1 MRHLAPALVAL
12 AACVGQ
18 VSSTPVDTK
27 PPSPV
32 QPQPTPMPVQPAPAV
47 PRTAGLTNLEAE
59 AYLQRLAPMVVGR
72 VMTGQERAQVQAE
85 GERAVKP
92 IITAWTHEPG
102 FASAAR
108 VFIEQSLNV
117 SGTKDGVDYSL
128 PGNLAA
134 KLAADGRPWRE
145 IITSEQCYGATG
157 AMVPCDGDAPFKGGG
172 VLTTRAYLK
181 SRSSRFNLT
190 RASTMLRTFACRH
203 YPVEN
208 ALETRAEKSAL
219 LGMFAAAN
227 AAEAEASDP
236 RSVSGAANGSACYS
250 CHGQF
255 AFHAQLFVKFDNQG
269 LYKAEADGVQDPA
282 AELGRSANGL
292 MASHFLPGRA
302 ADEATQ
308 VFGKPV
314 ANLAE
319 AGKVLADS
327 PTFVEC
333 TAEFFLNWSL
343 GLQWGIIDYDRN
355 LMKLIAT
362 TAKEAG
368 AQPSLGQIVVA
379 LYSEPLVMKSIVAP
393 AGGQR

>member
-1 MRHLAPALVAL
+1 MSRLSPLAVIAL

-18 VSSTPVDTK
+18 VSTTPSEHTPETPAV
-27 PPSPV
+27 
-32 QPQPTPMPVQPAPAV
+32 PQQPATPSTSV
-47 PRTAGLTNLEAE
+47 PRTAGLTNAEAE
-59 AYLQRLAPMVVGR
+59 GYLQRLSPMVVGR
-72 VMTGQERAQVQAE
+72 VMTSQEHARVQAE
-85 GERAVKP
+85 GESAVKP
-92 IITAWTHEPG
+92 IITAWTHEAG

-108 VFIEQSLNV
+108 LFLEQSLNV

-145 IITSEQCYGATG
+145 IITSEQCYGQSG
-157 AMVPCDGDAPFKGGG
+157 AVIACDGDAPFKGGG

-181 SRSSRFNLT
+181 SRASRFNLT
-190 RASTMLRTFACRH
+190 RASTMLRTFACRA
-203 YPVEN
+203 YPLEN
-208 ALETRAEKSAL
+208 ALETRATKTEL
-219 LGMFAAAN
+219 MGMFAASN

-255 AFHAQLFVKFDNQG
+255 AFHTQLFVKFDRDG
-269 LYKAEADGVQDPA
+269 LYKAAADGVQDPA
-282 AELGRSANGL
+282 AELGRSKNGL
-292 MASHFLPGRA
+292 MASHFAPGRA
-302 ADEATQ
+302 ASEGSQ

-319 AGKVLADS
+319 AGKVIADS
-327 PTFVEC
+327 PTFIEC

-355 LMKLIAT
+355 LMKLVASS
-362 TAKEAG
+362 AREAA
-368 AQPSLGQIVVA
+368 AQPSLGQVVVA
-379 LYSEPLVMKSIVAP
+379 LYSEPLVMRSIVKKEPAP
-393 AGGQR
+393 